1 MERGKY
7 GGREGK
13 HEEGTRKEGRKGGK
27 EAKTWPR
34 DMCCKQTNNGG
45 THLKWEGWY
54 LTVSGEG
61 TVPDG
66 ERLEL
71 LTMIDDGREGGNPR
85 RDTGQRT
92 AGRYLVDKGPYLYRR
107 DLKNSQ

>member
-27 EAKTWPR
+27 KAKTWPR

-61 TVPDG
+61 MVPDG
-66 ERLEL
+66 EQLEL
-71 LTMIDDGREGGNPR
+71 LTMIDDGREGGNP
-85 RDTGQRT
+85 GYRT
-92 AGRYLVDKGPYLYRR
+92 A
-107 DLKNSQ
+107 NSQTLSCR